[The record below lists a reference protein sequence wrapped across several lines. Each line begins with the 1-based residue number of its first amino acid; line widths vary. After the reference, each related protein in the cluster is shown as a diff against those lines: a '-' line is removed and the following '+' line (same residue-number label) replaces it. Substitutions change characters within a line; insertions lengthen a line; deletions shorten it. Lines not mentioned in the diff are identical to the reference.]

1 MLKFN
6 MMLLVSYVILAIL
19 IQMGYGQKV
28 ELDLNKIEILGS
40 KQQYRIK
47 MVAKNGKPPY
57 SFKYTG
63 LPKNWIET

>member
-1 MLKFN
+1 

-40 KQQYRIK
+40 K
-47 MVAKNGKPPY
+47 
-57 SFKYTG
+57 
-63 LPKNWIET
+63 